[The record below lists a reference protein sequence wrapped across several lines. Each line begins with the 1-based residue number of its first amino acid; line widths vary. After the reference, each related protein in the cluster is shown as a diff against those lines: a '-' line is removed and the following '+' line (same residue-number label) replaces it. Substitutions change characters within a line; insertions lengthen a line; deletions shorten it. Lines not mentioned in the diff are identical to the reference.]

1 MRQNTVRWRGRVYL
15 LEKIAYFV
23 TDLSTFL
30 TAGCTNQNRFT
41 ASPFTH
47 SKISQRAS
55 LRILAAM
62 QSVPEMLIYDEKERE
77 TKRSLKAKQ

>member
-1 MRQNTVRWRGRVYL
+1 MYH
-15 LEKIAYFV
+15 LEKVAYFV

-30 TAGCTNQNRFT
+30 IADCTNQNCFT

-62 QSVPEMLIYDEKERE
+62 QNVPEMLIYGEKERE
-77 TKRSLKAKQ
+77 RKRSLKAKQ